1 MLVCRF
7 LKLQLIFFCILIRS
21 PDLWSLENT
30 SLDNLWVPLVE
41 AMMCGIVRSQSV
53 AGLCFPP
60 VWSFVISND
69 DNPSVHTV
77 QNEDK
82 LN

>member
-1 MLVCRF
+1 MVLR
-7 LKLQLIFFCILIRS
+7 
-21 PDLWSLENT
+21 E
-30 SLDNLWVPLVE
+30 
-41 AMMCGIVRSQSV
+41 VRV
-53 AGLCFPP
+53 LAGLCVPP
-60 VWSFVISND
+60 AWSFVISND

>member
-1 MLVCRF
+1 MVLREVIA
-7 LKLQLIFFCILIRS
+7 L
-21 PDLWSLENT
+21 
-30 SLDNLWVPLVE
+30 
-41 AMMCGIVRSQSV
+41 
-53 AGLCFPP
+53 AGLCFLP

-69 DNPSVHTV
+69 DNPSVHMV